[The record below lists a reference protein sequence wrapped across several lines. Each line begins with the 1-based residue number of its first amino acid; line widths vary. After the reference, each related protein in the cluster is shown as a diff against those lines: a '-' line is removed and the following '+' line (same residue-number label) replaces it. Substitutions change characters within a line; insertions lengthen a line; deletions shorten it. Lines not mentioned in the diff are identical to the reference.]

1 MQSRAGRRVI
11 LIARAAVVAH
21 LAGACAASA
30 SAQAGPNPTIAV
42 GQRGRSAAVQTLD
55 GKPADLARY
64 VGHGAAVLEFWGKWC
79 GNCRALEP
87 ALTAA
92 RRQFGDRVT
101 FVTIAVSVDQ
111 TPAEVAQYAHEHHF
125 PPDVVFDATGAAV
138 DAYGA
143 PGTSFVV
150 ILDHSGTVVYVG
162 AGGDQDVS
170 KAIARAL

>member
-1 MQSRAGRRVI
+1 MI
-11 LIARAAVVAH
+11 LIARATIVAY
-21 LAGACAASA
+21 LAGAYAAASA

-55 GKPADLARY
+55 GKPLDLARY

-92 RRQFGDRVT
+92 RRRFGDRVT

-111 TPAEVAQYAHEHHF
+111 TPAEVAQYAREHDF

-162 AGGDQDVS
+162 AGGDQDVA

>member
-1 MQSRAGRRVI
+1 MKSRAARRVI
-11 LIARAAVVAH
+11 LIARATVVAH
-21 LAGACAASA
+21 LAGAGAASA
-30 SAQAGPNPTIAV
+30 SAQAKPNPTIAV
-42 GQRGRSAAVQTLD
+42 GQHGRSAAVQTLD
-55 GKPADLARY
+55 GKPTDLARY

-87 ALTAA
+87 GLTAA
-92 RRQFGDRVT
+92 HEQFGDRVT

-111 TPAEVAQYAHEHHF
+111 TPAEVAQYAREHGF

-162 AGGDQDVS
+162 AGGDQDVA